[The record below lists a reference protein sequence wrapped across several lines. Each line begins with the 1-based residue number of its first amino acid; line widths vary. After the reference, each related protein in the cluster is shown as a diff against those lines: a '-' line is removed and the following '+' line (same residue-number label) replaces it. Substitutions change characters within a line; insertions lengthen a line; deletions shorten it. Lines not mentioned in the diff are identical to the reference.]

1 MKPGTAYMREWRA
14 RNREKNDA
22 YQREYRRARRA
33 KVIAHYG
40 GACACCAEDTFE
52 FLALDHIG
60 GGGEAH
66 RSEVGQGSKMIDWI
80 IRNAYPDGFRVLC
93 HNCNQALGYY
103 GVCPHG
109 TTLRLVVGEP

>member
-22 YQREYRRARRA
+22 
-33 KVIAHYG
+33 
-40 GACACCAEDTFE
+40 
-52 FLALDHIG
+52 
-60 GGGEAH
+60 
-66 RSEVGQGSKMIDWI
+66 
-80 IRNAYPDGFRVLC
+80 
-93 HNCNQALGYY
+93 LGHY